1 MTLESTLISTV
12 VMSESSLAELARE
25 IESELSREPAYVA
38 AVAAISRCVAAP
50 SGSVQTIATA
60 AENAQTLVKAVAKA
74 AIKLALE
81 KVAAIAPKSRHQ
93 DNLGVA
99 AAENT
104 DGGGKG
110 KFLGFGQLPLSK
122 PQSQNREEA
131 AADRWR
137 VAAIALGRQLREARM
152 ARGMSLSQLQM
163 QTMIP
168 LHHLKALE
176 DGCADELPE
185 DVFTRNFIR
194 RIGNALGLDGAA
206 MAAQLPAPTAPPR
219 VVPAWQGRNSPSV
232 SGFGNMPMYLGYTA
246 LMAGAIAGLGHLA
259 NSSAAP
265 EPTFPDA
272 PPQDNTQ
279 WQRESDSRNSITC
292 PIEGCS
298 IAPPEY
304 SSQ

>member
-1 MTLESTLISTV
+1 MTLESTFISTAV
-12 VMSESSLAELARE
+12 ISESSLAELTRE
-25 IESELSREPAYVA
+25 IESELYRSQAYMA
-38 AVAAISRCVAAP
+38 AVAALKEP
-50 SGSVQTIATA
+50 IATA
-60 AENAQTLVKAVAKA
+60 AENAQMLVKAVAKT

-99 AAENT
+99 AAVNT

-137 VAAIALGRQLREARM
+137 VAAIALGQQLREARV
-152 ARGMSLSQLQM
+152 ARGMSLNQLQM

-176 DGCADELPE
+176 NGCADELPE

-206 MAAQLPAPTAPPR
+206 MAAQLPAPAAPPR

-232 SGFGNMPMYLGYTA
+232 SSFGNVPMYLGYTA
-246 LMAGAIAGLGHLA
+246 LMAGAIAGIGHLA
-259 NSSAAP
+259 NGSVAP
-265 EPTFPDA
+265 EPSFSDS
-272 PPQDNTQ
+272 PPPDNTLL
-279 WQRESDSRNSITC
+279 QRESDSKHSITC
-292 PIEGCS
+292 PLEGCP

-304 SSQ
+304 SSH

>member
-1 MTLESTLISTV
+1 MTLESTFVSTAV
-12 VMSESSLAELARE
+12 ISESSLAELARE
-25 IESELSREPAYVA
+25 IESELYRSPAYVA
-38 AVAAISRCVAAP
+38 AVAAFKDP
-50 SGSVQTIATA
+50 IATA
-60 AENAQTLVKAVAKA
+60 ADNAQMLVKAVAKA

-81 KVAAIAPKSRHQ
+81 KVAALAPKSLHQ
-93 DNLGVA
+93 DNSGSA
-99 AAENT
+99 AATKT
-104 DGGGKG
+104 DGGGLG

-122 PQSQNREEA
+122 QQSQNREEV

-137 VAAIALGRQLREARM
+137 VAAIALGRELREARM

-176 DGCADELPE
+176 NGCADELPE

-194 RIGNALGLDGAA
+194 RIGNALGLDGNQ
-206 MAAQLPAPTAPPR
+206 MAAQLPAPAAPPGL
-219 VVPAWQGRNSPSV
+219 VPTWQRLQSPAP
-232 SGFGNMPMYLGYTA
+232 SGFGTMPLYLGYTA

-259 NSSAAP
+259 NNSVAP
-265 EPTFPDA
+265 EPSFTDS
-272 PPQDNTQ
+272 PPQDNTLL
-279 WQRESDSRNSITC
+279 QRESDSRNSITC